1 MITSS
6 TVNRTQN
13 GELLIE
19 LLDKTKNLD
28 VLQPDE
34 IQFLSELNRNR
45 KRMGKNFDFTPNNV
59 NRLRKIVVAVCWD
72 VVK

>member
-13 GELLIE
+13 GELLIG

-34 IQFLSELNRNR
+34 IRFLSELNRNR
-45 KRMGKNFDFTPNNV
+45 KRMGKNFDFTPNNI
-59 NRLRKIVVAVCWD
+59 NSLRKIVVAVCWD

>member
-1 MITSS
+1 LITSS

>member
-1 MITSS
+1 LITSS

-13 GELLIE
+13 GELLIG

-34 IQFLSELNRNR
+34 IRFLSELNRNR
-45 KRMGKNFDFTPNNV
+45 KRMGKNFDFTPNNI
-59 NRLRKIVVAVCWD
+59 NSLRKIVVAVCWD